1 MCMICVVSITQR
13 IIYLLQQ
20 VQHYKIDMMT
30 NVYDMFQS
38 HVHGNSI
45 HLEHVNIKRNSVH
58 VEIIPTWIW
67 YRVTYNNCVLGPR
80 DQTYVHIHMDIVI
93 FTAAS
98 NLIHMNISFLQCI
111 FIDFLARAQAMRW
124 MKTARFLP
132 DFLKQNWTLSSPE
145 APRGII

>member
-1 MCMICVVSITQR
+1 MICVVSITQR

-45 HLEHVNIKRNSVH
+45 HLEHVNIKRNSIH
-58 VEIIPTWIW
+58 VETIPTHIW
-67 YRVTYNNCVLGPR
+67 YRATYDTCVLGPR
-80 DQTYVHIHMDIVI
+80 EGANVHIHMDIVI

-98 NLIHMNISFLQCI
+98 NVFGMNIYFLQCI
-111 FIDFLARAQAMRW
+111 CIDFLARAQATRR

-132 DFLKQNWTLSSPE
+132 DFLKQN
-145 APRGII
+145 